1 MELNGKNNLNGNG
14 KCKICR
20 SLYRESIDRMILEG
34 KSSTEIIEKF
44 KDKIPNLNKVNIH
57 NHRKHI
63 PVLTEAKK
71 KYQRHIEE
79 KSDEVVDALIALDK
93 TIAKAYYNLMSFN
106 PETQPRKVEVWA
118 NTMFKAIK
126 LKHEI
131 LCKED
136 SEDRLVNE
144 LLEIFKEGENE
155 GSITA

>member
-20 SLYRESIDRMILEG
+20 SPYRESIDRMILEG

-63 PVLTEAKK
+63 PVLAEAQK
-71 KYQRHIEE
+71 KYQRYIEE
-79 KSDEVVDALIALDK
+79 KSNEAVDALIALDK
-93 TIAKAYYNLMSFN
+93 TIVKAFHNLMSFN

-131 LCKED
+131 QEQED
-136 SEDRLVNE
+136 PGRKLADALVSLIQE
-144 LLEIFKEGENE
+144 PDIEEVE
-155 GSITA
+155 A

>member
-20 SLYRESIDRMILEG
+20 SPYRESIDRMILEG

-63 PVLTEAKK
+63 LVLTEAKK
-71 KYQRHIEE
+71 KYQRYIEE

-93 TIAKAYYNLMSFN
+93 TIAKAFHNLMSFN

-131 LCKED
+131 LDHDDPGRKLAD
-136 SEDRLVNE
+136 ALVSLIQE
-144 LLEIFKEGENE
+144 PDIEEVE
-155 GSITA
+155 A

>member
-20 SLYRESIDRMILEG
+20 SPYRESIDRMILEG

-63 PVLTEAKK
+63 PVLAEAQK
-71 KYQRHIEE
+71 KYQRYIEE
-79 KSDEVVDALIALDK
+79 KSNEAVDALIALDK
-93 TIAKAYYNLMSFN
+93 TIAKAFHNLMSFN

-131 LCKED
+131 QEQED
-136 SEDRLVNE
+136 PSKKLADTLISLIQEPDIEEVE
-144 LLEIFKEGENE
+144 
-155 GSITA
+155 A